1 MKDIKLQNG
10 AVLFSMRIINTIC
23 TSLALELIGKMGVSF
38 GGQWD
43 GGILWTD
50 GSGLVH
56 LFSPLKYNVQVQN
69 KNNRNIWHFKL
80 LRLKYE
86 FTQKSYFF
94 HWPNRLS
101 IVLFFWK
108 GVVFDTCTIP
118 WQNREIIFIHFII
131 FIFFWKISLFDC
143 FYIYIS
149 FSYNFIWNLKKKKS
163 IGQNYKIYGENK
175 KT

>member
-101 IVLFFWK
+101 IALFSGRGSYLIHVLYPLTKPRDNFYSFYYYFF
-108 GVVFDTCTIP
+108 
-118 WQNREIIFIHFII
+118 
-131 FIFFWKISLFDC
+131 FFGKFHYLIAF
-143 FYIYIS
+143 IYI
-149 FSYNFIWNLKKKKS
+149 FRFHIFE
-163 IGQNYKIYGENK
+163 I
-175 KT
+175 

>member
-118 WQNREIIFIHFII
+118 WQNREIIFIHLII
-131 FIFFWKISLFDC
+131 FFLGGEKFHYLITF
-143 FYIYIS
+143 IYI
-149 FSYNFIWNLKKKKS
+149 FRFHIFE
-163 IGQNYKIYGENK
+163 I
-175 KT
+175 

>member
-1 MKDIKLQNG
+1 
-10 AVLFSMRIINTIC
+10 
-23 TSLALELIGKMGVSF
+23 MGVSF

-80 LRLKYE
+80 LRLKYDFSSE
-86 FTQKSYFF
+86 IIFLSLTQSTF
-94 HWPNRLS
+94 HCP
-101 IVLFFWK
+101 FFWK

-131 FIFFWKISLFDC
+131 FIFFLENFIIWLLL
-143 FYIYIS
+143 YIY
-149 FSYNFIWNLKKKKS
+149 FVFIYLKFKEKEIHKAEL
-163 IGQNYKIYGENK
+163 QNIWGK
-175 KT
+175 